1 MKIRLCFIV
10 NNLLVRLKFLK
21 TEFLWKRVLSYSI
34 LAGCMIGLAGVV
46 NLSVDNKFLG
56 AFLFSFGLITIL
68 AQGLFLYT
76 GKIGIIN
83 LSTNER
89 FLLPVIILGNFIGT
103 NIIAWGVRFTR
114 FGDVLN
120 QNAQVIVQNKLADS
134 WFSILLLSIG
144 CGIMMYL
151 AVKGWVENSD
161 SWLIVILPVMI
172 FILFGF
178 EHSIANMFYFA
189 MAGEYSLKALG
200 YIFIMLIGNA
210 IGSLAFKQLKSV
222 NK

>member
-1 MKIRLCFIV
+1 MY
-10 NNLLVRLKFLK
+10 
-21 TEFLWKRVLSYSI
+21 LWKRVLRYSI

-46 NLSVDNKFLG
+46 NLGVDNKFIG

-76 GKIGIIN
+76 GIIGTIN
-83 LSTNER
+83 LSSEWDV
-89 FLLPVIILGNFIGT
+89 LPVIILGNFIGT
-103 NIIAWGVRFTR
+103 NIIAWGIRFTR

-134 WFSILLLSIG
+134 WFSMLLLSIG

-151 AVKGWVENSD
+151 AVKGWLENSD

-172 FILFGF
+172 FILSGF

-189 MAGEYSLKALG
+189 MAGEYSLKAIG

>member
-1 MKIRLCFIV
+1 MCSIV
-10 NNLLVRLKFLK
+10 NNLLVKLKFLRTK
-21 TEFLWKRVLSYSI
+21 FLWKKVLSYSI

-46 NLSVDNKFLG
+46 NLSVDNKFIG

-76 GKIGIIN
+76 GKIGTIN
-83 LSTNER
+83 LSAGEWV
-89 FLLPVIILGNFIGT
+89 LLPVIILGNFIGT

-114 FGDVLN
+114 FGEILN

-151 AVKGWVENSD
+151 AVKGWLENSD
-161 SWLIVILPVMI
+161 SWLIVVLPVMI
-172 FILFGF
+172 FILSGF

-189 MAGEYSLKALG
+189 MAGEYSLKAFG
-200 YIFIMLIGNA
+200 YILIMLVGNA
-210 IGSLAFKQLKSV
+210 IGSLAFKKMKSI
-222 NK
+222 

>member
-1 MKIRLCFIV
+1 MCFIV

-21 TEFLWKRVLSYSI
+21 TKFLCEKVLSYSI
-34 LAGCMIGLAGVV
+34 LAGCMIGLAGIV

-76 GKIGIIN
+76 GKIGTIN
-83 LSTNER
+83 LSCEWV
-89 FLLPVIILGNFIGT
+89 LLPVIIFGNFIGT
-103 NIIAWGVRFTR
+103 NIVAWGIRFTR
-114 FGDVLN
+114 FGEVLN
-120 QNAQVIVQNKLADS
+120 QNAQIIVQNKLADS

-151 AVKGWVENSD
+151 AVKGWLENSD

-172 FILFGF
+172 FILSGF

-189 MAGEYSLKALG
+189 MAGEYSLKAFG

-210 IGSLAFKQLKSV
+210 IGSLAFKQLKNI

>member
-1 MKIRLCFIV
+1 M

-21 TEFLWKRVLSYSI
+21 GMYLWKRVLNYSI

-46 NLSVDNKFLG
+46 NLSVDNKFIG

-76 GKIGIIN
+76 GKIGTIN
-83 LSTNER
+83 LSCEWV
-89 FLLPVIILGNFIGT
+89 LLPVIILGNFIGT
-103 NIIAWGVRFTR
+103 NIIAWGIRFTR

-151 AVKGWVENSD
+151 AVKGWLENSD

-172 FILFGF
+172 FILSGF

-189 MAGEYSLKALG
+189 MAGEYSLKAVG

>member
-1 MKIRLCFIV
+1 MKIRLCSIV

-21 TEFLWKRVLSYSI
+21 GMYLWKRVLSYSI
-34 LAGCMIGLAGVV
+34 LAGCMIGLVGVV
-46 NLSVDNKFLG
+46 NLSVDNKFIG

-76 GKIGIIN
+76 GKIGTIN
-83 LSTNER
+83 LSCEWV
-89 FLLPVIILGNFIGT
+89 LLPVIILGNFIGT
-103 NIIAWGVRFTR
+103 NIIAWGIRFTR

-151 AVKGWVENSD
+151 AVKGWLENSD

-172 FILFGF
+172 FILSGF

-189 MAGEYSLKALG
+189 MAGEYSLKAVG
-200 YIFIMLIGNA
+200 YIFVMLIGNA

>member
-1 MKIRLCFIV
+1 MY
-10 NNLLVRLKFLK
+10 
-21 TEFLWKRVLSYSI
+21 LWKKILSYSI

-46 NLSVDNKFLG
+46 NLSVDNKFIG

-76 GKIGIIN
+76 GKIGTIN
-83 LSTNER
+83 LSCEWV
-89 FLLPVIILGNFIGT
+89 LLPVIILGNFIGT

-120 QNAQVIVQNKLADS
+120 QNAQVIVQNKLVDS

-151 AVKGWVENSD
+151 AVK
-161 SWLIVILPVMI
+161 VILPIMI
-172 FILFGF
+172 FILSGF

-189 MAGEYSLKALG
+189 MAGEYNLKAFG

>member
-1 MKIRLCFIV
+1 MCSIV
-10 NNLLVRLKFLK
+10 NNLLVKLKFLRTK
-21 TEFLWKRVLSYSI
+21 FLWKKVLSYSI

-76 GKIGIIN
+76 GKVGVLN
-83 LSTNER
+83 LSCEW
-89 FLLPVIILGNFIGT
+89 FLLPVIVLGNFVGT
-103 NIIAWGVRFTR
+103 NIIAWGMRCTR
-114 FGDVLN
+114 FGESLN
-120 QNAQVIVQNKLADS
+120 QAAQVIIQNKLSDS

-151 AVKGWVENSD
+151 AVKGWLENSD

-172 FILFGF
+172 FILSGF

-189 MAGEYSLKALG
+189 MAGEYSLKAFV
-200 YIFIMLIGNA
+200 YILIMFIGNA
-210 IGSLAFKQLKSV
+210 IGSLAFKKMKSI
-222 NK
+222 

>member
-1 MKIRLCFIV
+1 M

-21 TEFLWKRVLSYSI
+21 GMYLWKRVLSYSI

-46 NLSVDNKFLG
+46 NLSVDNKFIG

-76 GKIGIIN
+76 GKIGTIN
-83 LSTNER
+83 LSCEWV
-89 FLLPVIILGNFIGT
+89 LLPVIILGNFIGT
-103 NIIAWGVRFTR
+103 NIIAWGIRFTR
-114 FGDVLN
+114 FGNVLN

-151 AVKGWVENSD
+151 AVKGWLENSD

-172 FILFGF
+172 FILSGF

-189 MAGEYSLKALG
+189 MAGEYSLKAVG

>member
-1 MKIRLCFIV
+1 MYLWEKI
-10 NNLLVRLKFLK
+10 
-21 TEFLWKRVLSYSI
+21 LSYSI
-34 LAGCMIGLAGVV
+34 LAGSMIGLAGVV

-68 AQGLFLYT
+68 AQGLYLYT
-76 GKIGIIN
+76 GKIGTIN
-83 LSTNER
+83 LSCEWA
-89 FLLPVIILGNFIGT
+89 LLPVIILGNFIGT
-103 NIIAWGVRFTR
+103 NIIAWGVRLTR
-114 FGDVLN
+114 FGEILN
-120 QNAQVIVQNKLADS
+120 QNAQIIAQNKLADS

-151 AVKGWVENSD
+151 AVKGWLENSD

-172 FILFGF
+172 FILSGF

>member
-1 MKIRLCFIV
+1 V
-10 NNLLVRLKFLK
+10 NNLFVKLNFLK
-21 TEFLWKRVLSYSI
+21 GRYLWKKVLSYSI
-34 LAGCMIGLAGVV
+34 LAGSMIGLAGVV

-68 AQGLFLYT
+68 AQGLYLYT
-76 GKIGIIN
+76 GKIGTIN
-83 LSTNER
+83 LSCEWV
-89 FLLPVIILGNFIGT
+89 LLPVIILGNFIGT
-103 NIIAWGVRFTR
+103 NIIAWGVRLTR
-114 FGDVLN
+114 FGEILN
-120 QNAQVIVQNKLADS
+120 QNAQIIAQNKLADS

-151 AVKGWVENSD
+151 AVKGWLENSD

-172 FILFGF
+172 FILSGF

-189 MAGEYSLKALG
+189 MAGEYNLKAFG

-210 IGSLAFKQLKSV
+210 IGSLAFKHLKNI

>member
-1 MKIRLCFIV
+1 MYFIV

-21 TEFLWKRVLSYSI
+21 TKFLWEKVLSYSI
-34 LAGCMIGLAGVV
+34 LAGCMIGLAGIV

-76 GKIGIIN
+76 GKIGTIN
-83 LSTNER
+83 LSCEWV
-89 FLLPVIILGNFIGT
+89 LLPVIIFGNFIGT
-103 NIIAWGVRFTR
+103 NIVAWGIRFTR
-114 FGDVLN
+114 FGEVLN
-120 QNAQVIVQNKLADS
+120 QNAQIIVQNKLADS

-151 AVKGWVENSD
+151 AVKGWLENSD

-172 FILFGF
+172 FILSGF

-189 MAGEYSLKALG
+189 MAGEYSLKAFG

-210 IGSLAFKQLKSV
+210 TGSLAFKQLKNI

>member
-1 MKIRLCFIV
+1 MY
-10 NNLLVRLKFLK
+10 
-21 TEFLWKRVLSYSI
+21 LWKKILSYSI
-34 LAGCMIGLAGVV
+34 LAGCMIGLAGVA
-46 NLSVDNKFLG
+46 NLSVDNKFIG

-76 GKIGIIN
+76 GKIGTIN
-83 LSTNER
+83 LSCEWV
-89 FLLPVIILGNFIGT
+89 LLPVIILGNFIGT

-151 AVKGWVENSD
+151 AVKGWMENSD
-161 SWLIVILPVMI
+161 SWLIVILPIMI
-172 FILFGF
+172 FILSGF

-189 MAGEYSLKALG
+189 MAGEYSLKAFG

>member
-1 MKIRLCFIV
+1 MYFIV

-21 TEFLWKRVLSYSI
+21 TKFLWEKVLSYSI
-34 LAGCMIGLAGVV
+34 LAGCMIGLAGIV

-76 GKIGIIN
+76 GKIGTIN
-83 LSTNER
+83 LSCEWV
-89 FLLPVIILGNFIGT
+89 LLPVIIFGNFIGT
-103 NIIAWGVRFTR
+103 NIVAWGIRFTR
-114 FGDVLN
+114 FGEVLN
-120 QNAQVIVQNKLADS
+120 QNAQIIVQNKLADS

-151 AVKGWVENSD
+151 AVKGWLENSD

-172 FILFGF
+172 FILSGF

-189 MAGEYSLKALG
+189 MAGECSLKAFG

-210 IGSLAFKQLKSV
+210 TGSLAFKQLKNI